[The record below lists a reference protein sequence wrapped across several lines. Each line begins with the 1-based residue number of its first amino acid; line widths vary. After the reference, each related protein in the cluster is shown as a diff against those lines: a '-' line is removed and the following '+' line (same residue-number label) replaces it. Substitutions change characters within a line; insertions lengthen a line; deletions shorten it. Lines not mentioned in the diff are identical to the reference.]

1 MSFQKTFPN
10 EIVFYICA
18 LNFRSKMELRD
29 KIATRAGLLF
39 IERGVKQVTMDTIA
53 QSLGISKRTIYENYK
68 DKNDLL
74 RNVLIQATL
83 SHKEKVVE
91 IIKNSKNVIE
101 ALFNFGQYNKE
112 TFQKINP
119 LFFEDLQKYHSDIFL
134 QIMTNDQVRNHEIS
148 YTLLKRGV
156 NEGVFIKTI
165 DIDLANRFIH
175 NSMDFFN
182 KVTHEEKI
190 DHRIVWETIFLPY
203 VKGICTE
210 KGIEIL
216 MSFTKQHSNFGC

>member
-1 MSFQKTFPN
+1 MLPQKTFSM

-18 LNFRSKMELRD
+18 LNFRSEMELRD

-156 NEGVFIKTI
+156 NEGVFVKTI

-216 MSFTKQHSNFGC
+216 MTFTKQHNNFGC

>member
-1 MSFQKTFPN
+1 
-10 EIVFYICA
+10 
-18 LNFRSKMELRD
+18 MELRD
-29 KIATRAGLLF
+29 KIATKAGLLF
-39 IERGVKQVTMDTIA
+39 IELGVKQVTMDTIA

-74 RNVLIQATL
+74 RNVLIQATFN
-83 SHKEKVVE
+83 HKEKVVE

-119 LFFEDLQKYHSDIFL
+119 LFFEDLQKYHSDIFK
-134 QIMTNDQVRNHEIS
+134 QIMSKDQVRNHEIS

-156 NEGVFIKTI
+156 NEGVFIKSI

-175 NSMDFFN
+175 NTMDFFN
-182 KVTHEEKI
+182 KVAHEEKM

-216 MSFTKQHSNFGC
+216 LSFTKQHSNFGC